1 MLNINSSIL
10 TLVGF
15 GISVLLLGG
24 AIGNTIARR
33 QQVKEEIK
41 AIQDQHRTVL
51 EQIEASRKKALENEQ
66 RALAQID
73 SVYQILD
80 VLAVREGRAR
90 GEIQDARSALT
101 RLRSQTADTKAQ
113 LAKQAGKS
121 EISFDNQ

>member
-1 MLNINSSIL
+1 MLNINSSML
-10 TLVGF
+10 TLAGL

-51 EQIEASRKKALENEQ
+51 EQIEVSRRKALENEQ
-66 RALAQID
+66 RALSQID

-90 GEIQDARSALT
+90 GEIQDARNTLG
-101 RLRSQTADTKAQ
+101 RLRLKAADTKTQ
-113 LAKQAGKS
+113 LVKQAGES
-121 EISFDNQ
+121 VISFDNQ